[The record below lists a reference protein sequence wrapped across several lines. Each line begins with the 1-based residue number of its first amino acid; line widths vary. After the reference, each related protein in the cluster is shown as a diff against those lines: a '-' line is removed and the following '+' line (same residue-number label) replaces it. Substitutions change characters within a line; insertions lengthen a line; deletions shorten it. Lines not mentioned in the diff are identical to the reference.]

1 MILSKRKL
9 LPGRPAAVFACLLL
23 LAAAAPGHAADRMTV
38 IVPAGQSEVLDF
50 PSPVKRVAITNP
62 ETADATVVSP
72 TQILL
77 DGKAAGVTSLIVWR
91 EGGAYEKYRV
101 TVHGESDPRQV
112 MLRVRF
118 LEVNKTVLKELGTD
132 FLVKQMRLGNERLNW
147 GSFAGGVTAPT
158 DPLQLSNT
166 VDFFLSLPTQNLTA
180 MIKALQ
186 ENNLVSVLAAPNL
199 SALSGEE
206 ANFLAGGEF
215 PIPIISGSMGSQTLT
230 ILFKEFGVKMRFTPT
245 VLDSQ
250 RVRVKVLTEVSSL
263 DFDNGILL
271 SGFRVPALI
280 TRKAETTVELAE
292 GQYLVLGGLL
302 SNEHSQVLS
311 KIPVL
316 GSVPVLGKLFSSQ
329 RYQKKES
336 ELLVTLSPQV
346 IRAVPGEELPQ
357 LKLRGPDEEKK

>member
-1 MILSKRKL
+1 MIPSTWKRLLRWPASSFVCAVLLSVAP
-9 LPGRPAAVFACLLL
+9 PGP
-23 LAAAAPGHAADRMTV
+23 AADRMTV
-38 IVPAGQSEVLDF
+38 TVPAGQSEVLDF
-50 PSPVKRVAITNP
+50 LSPVKRVAITNP

-77 DGKAAGVTSLIVWR
+77 DGKSAGVTSLIVWR
-91 EGGAYEKYRV
+91 EAGSYEKYRIH
-101 TVHGESDPRQV
+101 VHGESDPRQV
-112 MLRVRF
+112 MLHVRF
-118 LEVNKTVLKELGTD
+118 LEINKTVLKELGTD
-132 FLVKQMRLGNERLNW
+132 FLVKRMRLGNERLDW
-147 GSFAGGVTAPT
+147 GSYAGGVTGPS

-166 VDFFLSLPTQNLTA
+166 VDFFLSLPARDLTA

-230 ILFKEFGVKMRFTPT
+230 ILFKEFGVRMRFTPT

-250 RVRVKVLTEVSSL
+250 RVRVKVMTEVSSL
-263 DFDNGILL
+263 DFENGILL
-271 SGFRVPALI
+271 SGFRVPALV

-292 GQYLVLGGLL
+292 GQHLVLGGLL

-336 ELLVTLSPQV
+336 ELMVTLSPQV

-357 LKLRGPDEEKK
+357 FKLRGPDEEKN